1 MTLDQKILELVKKYM
16 GKLAQKKV
24 LTSMEEVEANTNET
38 NLVGAPVVAELNNN
52 LSKKANQS
60 DLQTITTNLQNQIDT
75 KAKFGD
81 ENLAD
86 GYFDI
91 IGTTGSHDC
100 IFRIWTTKKQ
110 LEAYIKPADHSAYKQ
125 VWIGTFN

>member
-1 MTLDQKILELVKKYM
+1 MSRGT
-16 GKLAQKKV
+16 
-24 LTSMEEVEANTNET
+24 
-38 NLVGAPVVAELNNN
+38 LNNN

-60 DLQTITTNLQNQIDT
+60 DLNTITSNLQNQINT
-75 KAKFGD
+75 KAKWGD

-110 LEAYIKPADHSAYKQ
+110 LETYIKLAGSYSYKQ
-125 VWIGTFN
+125 VWIGTLN